1 MKQHRVAQLLCQGL
15 SNKEIA
21 RQLYISEN
29 TVKYHCKQ
37 LFKTHNV
44 QCRTE
49 LTALLLGDQLGLLER
64 EPSK

>member
-1 MKQHRVAQLLCQGL
+1 MKQQRVAQLLCQGL
-15 SNKEIA
+15 SNKQIA

-37 LFKTHNV
+37 LFRIHEV

-49 LTALLLGDQLGLLER
+49 LTARLLNDQAFLLGVEA
-64 EPSK
+64 SK